1 LIIFADQIQYQIM
14 RFKSFVFSVLLICPL
29 LVTAQTGS
37 IYSGG
42 MLVLQ
47 PGITFSNN
55 GHQEIN
61 AGSGSVGGILRL
73 YFGSNLTG
81 GIYGGS
87 QTTNYKTPGSDD
99 SFFKIGYGGPF
110 FGFSKLSGK
119 FRYTATLFAGMGSVT
134 NLHIDNHT
142 DDQLGDAWLHK
153 SSTVLFSPIISVDY
167 AITKR
172 LFVTAQTIC
181 LTGKYDPNRWFYNPT
196 LQFGILF
203 SR

>member
-1 LIIFADQIQYQIM
+1 M
-14 RFKSFVFSVLLICPL
+14 RFKSFVFCVLLICPL

-42 MLVLQ
+42 MLVFQ
-47 PGITFSNN
+47 PGITLTNN
-55 GHQEIN
+55 GHQDIS
-61 AGSGSVGGILRL
+61 AGSGSVGGILRM
-73 YFGSNLTG
+73 YFGSNLTA

-87 QTTNYKTPGSDD
+87 QTTHYQSIGSDD

-110 FGFSKLSGK
+110 FGYSKLQGK
-119 FRYTATLFAGMGSVT
+119 FRYTASLFAGMGSVT
-134 NLHIDNHT
+134 NLHIDTHT
-142 DDQLGDAWLHK
+142 GDQLGDAWLHK

-167 AITKR
+167 AITNR

-181 LTGKYDPNRWFYNPT
+181 LTGKYDLNKWFYNPT

>member
-1 LIIFADQIQYQIM
+1 MIIFANLIKSIAM
-14 RFKSFVFSVLLICPL
+14 RFKFFVISVLLICPVL
-29 LVTAQTGS
+29 LTAQTGS

-42 MLVLQ
+42 MLVFQ
-47 PGITFSNN
+47 PGITITNN
-55 GHQEIN
+55 GHQDIN
-61 AGSGSVGGILRL
+61 TGSGSVGGILRM
-73 YFGSNLTG
+73 YFGKNLTA

-87 QTTNYKTPGSDD
+87 QTTNYQSTGSED

-110 FGFSKLSGK
+110 FGYSKLQGK
-119 FRYTATLFAGMGSVT
+119 FRFSSSLFVGMGSVT
-134 NLHIDNHT
+134 NLHIDTHT
-142 DDQLGDAWLHK
+142 GDQLGDAWLHK
-153 SSTVLFSPIISVDY
+153 SSTVLFSPIISIDY

-181 LTGKYDPNRWFYNPT
+181 LTGKYDRNKWYYNPT

>member
-1 LIIFADQIQYQIM
+1 MIIFANFINSVAM
-14 RFKSFVFSVLLICPL
+14 HFKLLVISVLLFCSVL
-29 LVTAQTGS
+29 LTAQTGS

-42 MLVLQ
+42 MLVFQ
-47 PGITFSNN
+47 PGITITHN
-55 GHQEIN
+55 GHQDIS
-61 AGSGSVGGILRL
+61 AGSGSVGGILRM
-73 YFGSNLTG
+73 YFGKNLTA

-87 QTTNYKTPGSDD
+87 QTTHYQSIGSSD

-110 FGFSKLSGK
+110 FGYSRLQGK
-119 FRYTATLFAGMGSVT
+119 FRFSSSLFAGMGSVT
-134 NLHIDNHT
+134 NLHIDTHT
-142 DDQLGDAWLHK
+142 GDQLGDAWLHK
-153 SSTVLFSPIISVDY
+153 SSTVLFSPIISIDY

-181 LTGKYDPNRWFYNPT
+181 LTGKYDGNKWFCNPT